1 VLNPSSPFARV
12 VRLSQLAFEP
22 RPVHLPSHLHQRV
35 ARNHKPVQL
44 DSEQFSLHLVDDGFW
59 LHRFSPI
66 FGDVVELN
74 QENGTPP

>member
-1 VLNPSSPFARV
+1 
-12 VRLSQLAFEP
+12 
-22 RPVHLPSHLHQRV
+22 V

-59 LHRFSPI
+59 LHRFFPI

-74 QENGTPP
+74 LENGTPP